1 MQSAGYKVPRTQ
13 TQSSLL
19 KVRILATMRVL
30 IQTVLLVVSALSL
43 VSCAR
48 DLSVSYPFKVIL
60 NPADKGG
67 LYELYWTFDN
77 EAETIKFAVR
87 VETTGWVGFGLSPN
101 GQMPN
106 SDVVIGWVK
115 NDGETIFHVRS
126 YNYRTLLLQYCAR
139 IR

>member
-1 MQSAGYKVPRTQ
+1 MG
-13 TQSSLL
+13 
-19 KVRILATMRVL
+19 VL
-30 IQTVLLVVSALSL
+30 IQIALLIVSALTFG
-43 VSCAR
+43 SCAH
-48 DLSVSYPFKVIL
+48 DLSESYPFKAIL

-77 EAETIKFAVR
+77 EASTISFAVR

-115 NDGETIFHVRS
+115 NGETTFHVR
-126 YNYRTLLLQYCAR
+126 L
-139 IR
+139 